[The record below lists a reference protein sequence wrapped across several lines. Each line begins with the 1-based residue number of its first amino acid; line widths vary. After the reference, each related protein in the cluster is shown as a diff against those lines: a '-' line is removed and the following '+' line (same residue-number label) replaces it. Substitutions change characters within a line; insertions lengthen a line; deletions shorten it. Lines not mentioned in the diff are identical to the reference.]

1 MQTKQHC
8 TASSSSLYLCIH
20 GKELFLPSKNCH
32 CLRSF
37 AVKDR
42 EWEASRGGGRP
53 HANDANANLQANQN
67 VVVFFFPSWWGRT
80 LLYTV
85 LTYLRPERTTV
96 MIALCMMMM
105 MMMWAESP
113 HGALTT
119 LPNERAQFM
128 LTRGFH

>member
-1 MQTKQHC
+1 MVAAKPIEQTHIQMERRGIKKGGSETIAAALKEAVTPTKQHC

-20 GKELFLPSKNCH
+20 GKGLFLPSKNCH

-67 VVVFFFPSWWGRT
+67 VVFFFFLHGGGGLSCTPS
-80 LLYTV
+80 
-85 LTYLRPERTTV
+85 
-96 MIALCMMMM
+96 
-105 MMMWAESP
+105 
-113 HGALTT
+113 
-119 LPNERAQFM
+119 LPTCDQDVPRS
-128 LTRGFH
+128 